1 MAGTNLRALTDK
13 LNETCLK
20 SLEGAAGLCLSKTNF
35 NVEMEHWL
43 LKLLDVAESDL
54 SVILRHYD
62 IDKGRV
68 RGELTRAM
76 DGFKTGNGRAPQLS
90 PDIADMI
97 RQAWLLATIDL
108 GAGRIRSGHLLAAL
122 MSDRDLSLRIR
133 NNSPELNKISSEK
146 LANDLPTLL
155 AHSKE
160 DPGVPSAVASGGGS
174 QAPGPDGKPAAGSS
188 KTPSLDQFTQ
198 DLTARAREGK
208 IDPVIG
214 RDFEIRQVI
223 DILTRRRQNNP
234 ILAGEAGV
242 GKTAVVEGFAL
253 RIAAGDVPE
262 PLRGVS
268 LRSLDLGLLQAGAG
282 VKGEFENR
290 LKSVIQEVQG
300 SATPVILFIDEAHTL
315 IGAGGAAGAGDA
327 ANLLKPALAR
337 GELRTVAATTFDEYK
352 KSFEDDPALKRR
364 FQLVKVEE
372 PDRDKAVAMLRG
384 VVPSLEKHHKVRILD
399 DAVVEAVR
407 LSQRYIPDRQLPDK
421 GISLLDTA
429 CARVALS
436 QSTTPA
442 SLEDSRREVDKLR
455 VAKASLE
462 REENLG
468 ITHKAQLQEIEERLA
483 RELKRGEELAAQ
495 WEKEKVLAGKVEKL
509 AGELDKASGAGAQA
523 AAQPPAGAAQP
534 IDPAKARGELQALSG
549 DLHQVQG
556 ETPLVHPFVDNSVV
570 ADVISGWTGIP
581 LGKMVRNEVEN
592 VLNLAKT
599 LKKRVVGQDH
609 AMDILA
615 ERIQTNR
622 AGLSDPRLPIGV
634 FMLVGPSGTG
644 KTETALA
651 LAELMFGGE
660 NSITVIN
667 MSEYKSDM
675 MVSRLTGPAPGLVG
689 YGKGGV
695 LTEAVRRKPSSL
707 VLLDEIEKANPAVHD
722 LFFQVFDK
730 GSLTDEKGL
739 ETDFKNTIILLTSNA
754 GTDLILKLCA
764 DPDTRPD
771 ANALRDAIRPE
782 LLKSFKDAFL
792 GRITVVPYFPLAED
806 VLRRIIGLKLG
817 KVADRLRESYRA
829 SFEYDEDVVKAILG
843 RCNEAESGARIVD
856 KIINTTLLPEISRR
870 LLTTVAEGGTVGKVR
885 LGAGKDGQLYEIIV
899 ESTQAE

>member
-1 MAGTNLRALTDK
+1 MAGTNLRSLTEK

-35 NVEMEHWL
+35 NVEVEHWL
-43 LKLLDVAESDL
+43 LKLLDATDGDL

-68 RGELTRAM
+68 RAELTRTM
-76 DGFKTGNGRAPQLS
+76 EGFKTGNARAPQLS
-90 PDIADMI
+90 PELPALI
-97 RQAWLLATIDL
+97 RQAWLLATIDM

-122 MSDRDLSLRIR
+122 LSDRDLSLKIR
-133 NNSPELNKISSEK
+133 ASSSELNKISSEK
-146 LANDLPTLL
+146 LSDDLPTLL

-160 DPGVPSAVASGGGS
+160 DPGTPSAAVAASSGGGTTADG
-174 QAPGPDGKPAAGSS
+174 QPRPGS
-188 KTPSLDQFTQ
+188 KTPSIDQYTQ

-253 RIAAGDVPE
+253 RIASGDVPD
-262 PLRGVS
+262 PLKQVS

-300 SATPVILFIDEAHTL
+300 SPTPIILFIDEAHTL

-372 PDRDKAVAMLRG
+372 PDRAKAVAMLRG
-384 VVPSLEKHHKVRILD
+384 VVASLEKHHKVRILD

-442 SLEDSRREVDKLR
+442 ALEDSRREVDKLR
-455 VAKASLE
+455 LAKASLE

-468 ITHKAQLQEIEERLA
+468 MSHKAQMAEIEERLA
-483 RELKRGEELAAQ
+483 KEITRGTELAAQ
-495 WEKEKVLAGKVEKL
+495 WEKEKALASKLDAVRIGLEKPPEANAL
-509 AGELDKASGAGAQA
+509 PTDGDKARAELTSLSGELEK
-523 AAQPPAGAAQP
+523 
-534 IDPAKARGELQALSG
+534 
-549 DLHQVQG
+549 VQG
-556 ETPLVHPFVDNSVV
+556 ETPLVHPFVDAAVV
-570 ADVISGWTGIP
+570 AEVISGWTGIP

-592 VLNLAKT
+592 VLKLAET

-609 AMDILA
+609 AMEILA

-634 FMLVGPSGTG
+634 FMLVGPSGVG
-644 KTETALA
+644 KTETALS

-660 NSITVIN
+660 TSITVIN

-764 DPDTRPD
+764 DPDTRPN
-771 ANALRDAIRPE
+771 ATALRDAIRPE

-792 GRITVVPYFPLAED
+792 GRITVVPYFPLGHD
-806 VLRRIIGLKLG
+806 VLEKIIHLKLA
-817 KVADRLRESYRA
+817 KVADRLKESYRA
-829 SFEYDEDVVKAILG
+829 TFTYDDAVTKAILG

-856 KIINTTLLPEISRR
+856 KIINTTLLPEISRQ
-870 LLTTVAEGGTVGKVR
+870 LLTTVAEGGTVTGVR
-885 LGAGKDGQLYEIIV
+885 LGAGKGADCLYEIV
-899 ESTQAE
+899 VDTNAPA